1 MGAPDL
7 CDYFFVNGW
16 TAERACAGQAPDD
29 GRRNAGDGMTRP
41 SKDHG

>member
-16 TAERACAGQAPDD
+16 TAERACAGQ
-29 GRRNAGDGMTRP
+29 GQMMGGEMLGTE
-41 SKDHG
+41 

>member
-16 TAERACAGQAPDD
+16 TAERAP
-29 GRRNAGDGMTRP
+29 GRRQVIGGEMLETE
-41 SKDHG
+41 